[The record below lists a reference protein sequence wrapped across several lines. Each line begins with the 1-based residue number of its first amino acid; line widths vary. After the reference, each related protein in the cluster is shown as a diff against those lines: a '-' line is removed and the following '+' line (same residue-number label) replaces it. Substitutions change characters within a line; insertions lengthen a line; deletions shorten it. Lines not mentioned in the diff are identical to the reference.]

1 MEKLP
6 FQYMKDLFGF
16 AQIKGN
22 GTKLSK
28 HQASKKN
35 HVHVP
40 GKTFKSHGISTK
52 ANARKVEADYKKNFK
67 FFA

>member
-1 MEKLP
+1 MTLE
-6 FQYMKDLFGF
+6 DLKKMFSTMP
-16 AQIKGN
+16 KSSGN
-22 GTKLSK
+22 THDSK